1 MVTFYQ
7 FARPAIRTL
16 MGETILKPEPLIDV
30 RTASRLR
37 KKPGRIE
44 YYRAILD
51 RDDSGE
57 LVVSTTGSSGSGL
70 LHTMSHANCFVILDH
85 DEDTAEVGD
94 IVKVQPFF
102 GLT

>member
-16 MGETILKPEPLIDV
+16 MGETVVKPEPLIDV

-44 YYRAILD
+44 YYRAILT
-51 RDDSGE
+51 
-57 LVVSTTGSSGSGL
+57 VTTAASWL
-70 LHTMSHANCFVILDH
+70 LAPRAVRVLAYSYTMSHANCFVILDH
-85 DEDTAEVGD
+85 DADTAEVGD

>member
-16 MGETILKPEPLIDV
+16 MGETVLKPEPLIDV
-30 RTASRLR
+30 RTARTSQEA
-37 KKPGRIE
+37 GRIE
-44 YYRAILD
+44 YYRATD
-51 RDDSGE
+51 RDDGGE
-57 LVVSTTGSSGSGL
+57 LLYPRAVRVLPT
-70 LHTMSHANCFVILDH
+70 HTMSHASFVILDH